1 MFFLKKNGCMELFDD
16 DLHNHLCLAAKRFF
30 SSVKSLLFLAGGRAA
45 GLQDIWE
52 IIYYRKIIKE
62 AKDVISSIVR

>member
-1 MFFLKKNGCMELFDD
+1 MELFDD
-16 DLHNHLCLAAKRFF
+16 DLQNHLCLAAKRFF
-30 SSVKSLLFLAGGRAA
+30 LVCEISFVSGGAA

>member
-1 MFFLKKNGCMELFDD
+1 MFFLKKNRLELFDA
-16 DLHNHLCLAAKRFF
+16 DLQNHLCLAAKRFF
-30 SSVKSLLFLAGGRAA
+30 SSVKSLLFLAGCGAA